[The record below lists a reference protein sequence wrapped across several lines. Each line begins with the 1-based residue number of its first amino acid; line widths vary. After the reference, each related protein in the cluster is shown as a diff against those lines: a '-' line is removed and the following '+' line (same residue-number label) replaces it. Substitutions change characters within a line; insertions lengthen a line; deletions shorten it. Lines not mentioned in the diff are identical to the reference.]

1 MSTTTSPEMD
11 KKTSDG
17 VDWEAWQTS
26 FINETFLNLR
36 RLTSIPFLPEKIE
49 RVRKGVTP
57 REIVYEED
65 RLKVYHYIREGEPRF
80 KTPLCFVFALVNRPY
95 IMDLKEGRSI
105 VANYVKAG
113 FDTYLIDWGTP
124 TRAERFLTTDDYV
137 NGYLLNV
144 VEHLRERNGS
154 DKVKSNMR

>member
-1 MSTTTSPEMD
+1 MD

-80 KTPLCFVFALVNRPY
+80 KTPFVSCSL
-95 IMDLKEGRSI
+95 
-105 VANYVKAG
+105 
-113 FDTYLIDWGTP
+113 W
-124 TRAERFLTTDDYV
+124 
-137 NGYLLNV
+137 
-144 VEHLRERNGS
+144 
-154 DKVKSNMR
+154 

>member
-1 MSTTTSPEMD
+1 MD

-17 VDWEAWQTS
+17 ADWEAWQTS
-26 FINETFLNLR
+26 FMNEAFTNLR
-36 RLTSIPFLPEKIE
+36 RFTSIPFLPEKME

-65 RLKVYHYIREGEPRF
+65 RLKVYHYIGEGEPRF

-124 TRAERFLTTDDYV
+124 TRAERFLTTTTMSTATC
-137 NGYLLNV
+137 LT
-144 VEHLRERNGS
+144 S
-154 DKVKSNMR
+154 SNICGKGLAQIR